1 MDFKTPAEI
10 AQERDERGLYLS
22 DPELYAAIL
31 ADSQGAIHR
40 SMPISIPS
48 VVHAVTGEIS
58 VRWEDPAAHTAYT
71 QGPDG
76 GLLRFVLNNLG
87 YPMTVEKDDIL
98 AENPDGPWTL
108 EELELLF
115 DGLPEEAAQLFP
127 HTTRFQIVDTPDI
140 DDGDEHT
147 RL

>member
-58 VRWEDPAAHTAYT
+58 LDGADPA
-71 QGPDG
+71 G
-76 GLLRFVLNNLG
+76 GLLRFVLDNLG